1 MKQLIL
7 NIDENKFKDF
17 VSYLKTLNYVTINE
31 EDEIL
36 LLQETEVLD
45 RLLKIETGTMKTRPW
60 SEAKEDI
67 FKNK

>member
-7 NIDENKFKDF
+7 NIDESKFKDF
-17 VSYLKTLNYVTINE
+17 VSYIKTLNYVTISE

-36 LLQETEVLD
+36 LFQEAEINN
-45 RLLKIETGTMKTRPW
+45 RLEQIENGTMKTRPW

-67 FKNK
+67 FNQ